1 MPDAQEL
8 FEEVGSVEDLGK
20 GAYFWAYISPQNDT
34 EKVVEKWIVTLTQGK
49 WKGTIKSSQPKPILQ
64 TDGMS
69 GEFDVSVVWIKPDG
83 GKVELKPLAGSK
95 PNIGCNVNC
104 GAMVAIVATEDHSS
118 ANYSTTWDAFCKRD

>member
-8 FEEVGSVEDLGK
+8 FEEVGSIEDLGK

-34 EKVVEKWIVTLTQGK
+34 EKVVQEWVVTLSQND
-49 WKGTIKSSQPKPILQ
+49 WEETITSSQSSPILQ

-83 GKVELKPLAGSK
+83 EEVELKPLPDSK

-104 GAMVAIVATEDHSS
+104 AAMVAIVATEDHTS